1 MLVLG
6 GMARAAVAADMDGDA
21 IATMEQLDAVGGDA
35 GLQFLP
41 DQGVGRRVIE
51 PMHLNVIVDVDGVD
65 GRYPPASR
73 CHRVAASNRHIRG
86 AVHMSIVTIGL
97 DLAKHV
103 FQVHGVDESGR
114 VVMRK
119 QLRRAAVEEFFAA
132 QPPCLVGM
140 EACATAHHWA
150 RRVAAL
156 GHQVRLIPPT
166 RVKAYVQRG
175 KKNDATDAAA
185 IAEAV
190 TRPHMAFV
198 PVKSEDQQAVL
209 MLHRTR
215 DLLVRQRTMVINAL
229 RAHLAEFGI
238 IAAQGRQ
245 KVGELMAGM
254 AVAAVPDLARSAL
267 QELAGQIEN
276 CDQRILALEKEIFS
290 WHKTNEQSSNL
301 ATIPGIGPITAS
313 LLAATVTDPSA
324 FKNGR
329 QMAAWLGL
337 VPRQNSSGGKDR
349 LGKITKT
356 GDRSIRRLLVIGAT
370 SVIRY
375 ARTKAPG
382 DAEWLKALLGRKPTR
397 VVTVALAN
405 KMARIAWAVLTRG
418 EVYRKTPPMPATA

>member
-1 MLVLG
+1 M
-6 GMARAAVAADMDGDA
+6 
-21 IATMEQLDAVGGDA
+21 T
-35 GLQFLP
+35 
-41 DQGVGRRVIE
+41 
-51 PMHLNVIVDVDGVD
+51 
-65 GRYPPASR
+65 
-73 CHRVAASNRHIRG
+73 
-86 AVHMSIVTIGL
+86 IVTIGL
-97 DLAKHV
+97 DLAKHA
-103 FQVHGVDESGR
+103 FQVHGVDEAGR
-114 VVMRK
+114 VVVRR
-119 QLRRAAVEEFFAA
+119 QLRRDGVVDFFSNT
-132 QPPCLVGM
+132 PPCLVGM

-150 RRVAAL
+150 RLLIAA

-215 DLLVRQRTMVINAL
+215 DLLVRQRTMLINAL
-229 RAHLAEFGI
+229 RAHLAELGI
-238 IAAQGRQ
+238 
-245 KVGELMAGM
+245 
-254 AVAAVPDLARSAL
+254 VAAKGRRSANELIAGLAEAAIPGLARTAL
-267 QELAGQIEN
+267 RELAGQIES
-276 CDQRILALEKEIFS
+276 CQQRVEAIEKEIFV
-290 WHKTNEQSSNL
+290 WHKTNEASRNL
-301 ATIPGIGPITAS
+301 ATIPGVGPITAS
-313 LLAATVTDPSA
+313 LVAATVTDPAA

-329 QMAAWLGL
+329 QLAAWLGL

-349 LGKITKT
+349 LGGITKT

-382 DAEWLKALLGRKPTR
+382 DADWLKALLDRKPAR

-418 EVYRKTPPMPATA
+418 EVYRKDFLVLTAS